1 MKRVINNK
9 IGCVLLI
16 AVIFIGSSFSPK
28 KANILIIGDSISIG
42 YTPFVE
48 QDLKEVALVKHN
60 PGNAQHTGTGLKK
73 VEAWIGD
80 TDWDIIQFNWG
91 LWDLCYRHPDAKVY
105 GNRDKLNG
113 KITHTVK
120 EYRANL
126 EALVLK
132 LKELSDAKLIFV
144 TTSYVPKEEAGRF
157 SEDALVY
164 NQVAKA
170 VMQKHDVLV
179 NDVYEKSR
187 SIHKNYGQGENDV
200 HYTKEGYKKLG
211 KTISKFL
218 LVELKRIIKNR

>member
-1 MKRVINNK
+1 MNRVTHYK
-9 IGCVLLI
+9 IGVIILI
-16 AVIFIGSSFSPK
+16 AAVFVLSSFSPK
-28 KANILIIGDSISIG
+28 KTNVLIIGDSISIG

-48 QDLKEVALVKHN
+48 QELKDVALVKHN
-60 PGNAQHTGTGLKK
+60 RGNAQHTGTGLEK
-73 VEAWIGD
+73 VEAWVGD

-113 KITHTVK
+113 KITYTVD

-126 EALVLK
+126 EALVQK
-132 LKELSDAKLIFV
+132 LKQLSDAKLIFV

-157 SEDALVY
+157 SEDVLVY
-164 NQVAKA
+164 NKVAKA
-170 VMQKHDVLV
+170 VMQKHNVLV
-179 NDVYEKSR
+179 NDIYKKSR

-200 HYTKEGYKKLG
+200 HYTTEGYKKLG

-218 LVELKRIIKNR
+218 LIELKRIIKNR